1 VRAVPP
7 GHQLDELDELDEL
20 EWQQRSRC
28 GRLDGRN
35 RHRHLDPRST
45 RDRANGA
52 EGNGDLTGDASPAG
66 GFSASFDAA
75 ETETV
80 SITFGL
86 RAAGTDDCGSNHDVV
101 FTYVDGKG
109 DTYRSNGVGGGS
121 CAVTVTAYG
130 AVGEKVEGTFNGA
143 VPRISGTVGAD
154 HHILNGTFSFTRTE

>member
-1 VRAVPP
+1 LTLDPP
-7 GHQLDELDELDEL
+7 GTARTALK
-20 EWQQRSRC
+20 
-28 GRLDGRN
+28 
-35 RHRHLDPRST
+35 
-45 RDRANGA
+45 AV
-52 EGNGDLTGDASPAG
+52 GDLTGDASPAG

-75 ETETV
+75 ATETL

-86 RAAGTDDCGSNHDVV
+86 RAAGSDDCSANHDVV

-130 AVGEKVEGTFNGA
+130 AVGEKIEGTFNGA
-143 VPRISGTVGAD
+143 VPRISGTGAD